1 MPAQREAIP
10 ENAGG
15 GRGREKGRTEK
26 RQTQKTRR
34 ERNCVQEPG
43 AGNTEKGTGN
53 SV

>member
-15 GRGREKGRTEK
+15 GRGRKKERKK
-26 RQTQKTRR
+26 QQTQKARR

-43 AGNTEKGTGN
+43 AGNTEKGFGN